1 MLVFLDEDPPK
12 TGQADENV
20 RGENSGGNVDP
31 PIKSG
36 ESLPSNSNNHVLITN
51 TNNHIPVK
59 FVVER
64 SATPTRNS
72 RKREHGLM
80 GRFGDIANDLVT
92 DRDSDVALA
101 SF

>member
-1 MLVFLDEDPPK
+1 MLVFLDENSPE
-12 TGQADENV
+12 TGQVDENV
-20 RGENSGGNVDP
+20 RGEDSGGNVNP

-36 ESLPSNSNNHVLITN
+36 ESLPPSSNNHVLITN

-59 FVVER
+59 LIVEH
-64 SATPTRNS
+64 SATPTGNS

-80 GRFGDIANDLVT
+80 GRLGDIAGDLVT